1 MRYHT
6 HTDGPTHRPV
16 DVERTVIAAHGRD
29 RHEAGHVALNDVRAT
44 TAVGSPAIDP
54 ALRRP
59 ASRDHAVTVP
69 AGSAE
74 LTGRLAV
81 PVAARGVVLL
91 TGDRDWQDSAAALH
105 RAGLGTLTLSLWQ
118 AGRPAE
124 RRNVFDVVMLARRLG
139 AACDWLRERTG
150 LPVGC
155 AADGTSAAAALE
167 AAAEHDTLRAVVSV
181 SGRPGL
187 ARPSALARVSVPVL
201 LVTGDLDQPLL
212 SRNRLAADW
221 LRCPHRVVEIPGVA
235 DPVSSDAALHH
246 VLWLT
251 TDWFTDHVAGRA

>member
-1 MRYHT
+1 MRYRT

-16 DVERTVIAAHGRD
+16 DVERTVLPAHGRD
-29 RHEAGHVALNDVRAT
+29 RHEAGHRILEDVRAT
-44 TAVGSPAIDP
+44 AAVGPPAIEP
-54 ALRRP
+54 VPRRHP
-59 ASRDHAVTVP
+59 PREYAVTVP
-69 AGSAE
+69 AGSVE
-74 LTGRLAV
+74 LTGRLTV
-81 PVAARGVVLL
+81 PVAARGMVLL
-91 TGDRDWQDSAAALH
+91 TGDRSWQDSAAALH
-105 RAGLGTLTLSLWQ
+105 RVGLGTLTLNLWETV
-118 AGRPAE
+118 RPAH

-139 AACDWLRERTG
+139 AACDWLHERTS

-155 AADGTSAAAALE
+155 AAGGTSAAAALE
-167 AAAEHDTLRAVVSV
+167 AAAEHDALRAVVCV

-221 LRCPHRVVEIPGVA
+221 LRCPHHVVEIPDVA
-235 DPVSSDAALHH
+235 DPASSTDALHH
-246 VLWLT
+246 VVRLT

>member
-6 HTDGPTHRPV
+6 HADGPGHRPV
-16 DVERTVIAAHGRD
+16 DVERTVIPAPGRD
-29 RHEAGHVALNDVRAT
+29 RHEAGHRALNNVRAT
-44 TAVGSPAIDP
+44 TAVSPAIEP
-54 ALRRP
+54 APRRHP
-59 ASRDHAVTVP
+59 PRDHAVTVP

-74 LTGRLAV
+74 LTGWLAV

-91 TGDRDWQDSAAALH
+91 TGDGDWQDSTAALH
-105 RAGLGTLTLSLWQ
+105 RAGLGTLALSLWET
-118 AGRPAE
+118 GRSAE

-139 AACDWLRERTG
+139 AACDWLHERTG

-155 AADGTSAAAALE
+155 AAGGTSAAAALE

-221 LRCPHRVVEIPGVA
+221 LRCPHRVVGIPDVA
-235 DPVSSDAALHH
+235 DPVSSDAALHR
-246 VLWLT
+246 VLRLT